1 MENLSQ
7 RLAFGLS
14 MIFAVTVAAVFLF
27 LATALVPY
35 WQDMSGA
42 EVQSWFAG
50 PFTRFSTMMV
60 PTHFLSIAALGLAV
74 FLHRKTGLFVLLLI
88 AFAALLVCQGFN
100 FTLYGAVLNPAL
112 QSQALPVEEAL
123 ATLDRWAFFHVVR
136 TAAICL
142 CVIALFAAM
151 LKRSP

>member
-1 MENLSQ
+1 MKTTMQ

-14 MIFAVTVAAVFLF
+14 FVFSTTIAAVFLF

-60 PTHFLSIAALGLAV
+60 PTHFLSIATLALAV
-74 FLHRKTGLFVLLLI
+74 FLHRKTGQLPWLVF

-112 QSQALPVEEAL
+112 QSQNLPAEEAL
-123 ATLDRWAFFHVVR
+123 ATLDRWAVFHIIR
-136 TAAICL
+136 SAAICL
-142 CVIALFAAM
+142 CVVSLFAVM
-151 LKRSP
+151 LKRAP

>member
-1 MENLSQ
+1 MKTVQ
-7 RLAFGLS
+7 RFAFGLS
-14 MIFAVTVAAVFLF
+14 IVLSTTIAAVFLF
-27 LATALVPY
+27 LAIALVPY
-35 WQDMSGA
+35 WQEMSGM

-60 PTHFLSIAALGLAV
+60 PSHFLSIVTLGLAV
-74 FLHRKTGLFVLLLI
+74 FVHRKTALFPLLFF

-112 QSQALPVEEAL
+112 QSQDLPSEEAL
-123 ATLDRWAFFHVVR
+123 ATLDSWAFFHVVR

-151 LKRSP
+151 LRRSP